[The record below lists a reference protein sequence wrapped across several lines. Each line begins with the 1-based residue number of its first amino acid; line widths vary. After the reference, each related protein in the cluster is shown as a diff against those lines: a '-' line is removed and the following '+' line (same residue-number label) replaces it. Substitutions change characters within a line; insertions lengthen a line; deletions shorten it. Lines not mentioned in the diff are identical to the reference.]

1 MVLRNNSTPPPL
13 PTITPFILILVG
25 AHFQPSE
32 SYLSKWLLETS
43 VSKDQLNQIVWPS
56 NQWASLAAFAL
67 VHASLRRRVVS
78 EALVLV
84 SAAVAGLATRLF
96 LLFGRS
102 LATAT
107 LSQFTYSMTTA
118 SLASALPSLA
128 IRIGGKAGLAT
139 TTVTAGI
146 VIATSGSRL
155 AAAAL
160 GQYVVLNN
168 GGSLEPLFQVSA
180 ASMVVSL
187 LATLLVWREAAHAVE
202 ESRPVSLRNS
212 LAALRVPGLRP
223 VLLVMVAL
231 LSSLAMFENYYQQL
245 LLDRGVVAM
254 GYAGLAL
261 EAAAT
266 VGALLTGLSHMSST
280 TSLALLAAALGSA
293 ILSIGLA
300 DISGTATLALL
311 SAIWAGT
318 GATKALGPAAVA
330 NLLGETDLAVAL
342 AGVEFAALATAALAS
357 ATAVAA
363 GMVSTVAWTVL
374 SGALL
379 AGVAALVVLYMVM
392 PSRPQQ
398 PVRAPLLDPTVGG
411 GGNETREEEPS

>member
-1 MVLRNNSTPPPL
+1 MGDTATAPVPL
-13 PTITPFILILVG
+13 LPSITPFIFILVG

-43 VSKDQLNQIVWPS
+43 VSEEQLNRIVWPS

-67 VHASLRRRVVS
+67 VHACLRRRLVS
-78 EALVLV
+78 EATVLV
-84 SAAVAGLATRLF
+84 SAAVAGLGTRLF

-107 LSQFTYSMTTA
+107 LSQFTYSVTTA

-128 IRIGGKAGLAT
+128 IRFGVKAGLAT

-168 GGSLEPLFQVSA
+168 GSALEPLFQVSA

-187 LATLLVWREAAHAVE
+187 LATLLVWREAARNVE
-202 ESRPVSLRNS
+202 VSRPVSFRAS
-212 LAALRVPGLRP
+212 LAALRVPGLLP
-223 VLLVMVAL
+223 VLFVMTAL
-231 LSSLAMFENYYQQL
+231 LSSHAMFSNYYQQL
-245 LLDRGVVAM
+245 LLDRGVEQM

-266 VGALLTGLSHMSST
+266 VGALLAGFSHASST
-280 TSLALLAAALGSA
+280 SILALLAAALGGA
-293 ILSIGLA
+293 ILSIGIV
-300 DISGTATLALL
+300 DVSGTTTLVLL
-311 SAIWAGT
+311 SVVWAGT
-318 GATKALGPAAVA
+318 GATKALGPAVMADR
-330 NLLGETDLAVAL
+330 LKETDLAVAL
-342 AGVEFAALATAALAS
+342 AAVEFAALAAAALIS
-357 ATAVAA
+357 AAAVAA
-363 GMVSTVAWTVL
+363 GMASTVGWTVL
-374 SGALL
+374 SGAVL
-379 AGVAALVVLYMVM
+379 AGVAGLVVMYRMK
-392 PSRPQQ
+392 PSRSQQ
-398 PVRAPLLDPTVGG
+398 PVREPLLDPTVGG
-411 GGNETREEEPS
+411 GGDEGENEIV